1 MAVATIDPARTW
13 APVQDRLEGET
24 DPVIRRN
31 LELVIAHMRAEAV
44 ADIDGVVAT
53 LSDRPRY
60 RIHGNE
66 DRREMNPDSTAAV
79 RAFYDLTIV
88 QTGAHR
94 LELAVDRV
102 IADRSAVFTEGVM
115 RIAYPGATLRAMGI
129 DVADVDRFYLFEA
142 RMGVVWPVDPDD
154 GRLVGEEVYTVGDG
168 FAGIAERPLEPT
180 DVIESPAS

>member
-1 MAVATIDPARTW
+1 MTMATIDPARTW
-13 APVQDRLEGET
+13 APVQARLEVET

-31 LELVIAHMRAEAV
+31 LEQVIAHMRAEAV

-60 RIHGNE
+60 RTHGNGE
-66 DRREMNPDSTAAV
+66 RPEMNPDNTDAV

-129 DVADVDRFYLFEA
+129 DVADPDRYHLFEA
-142 RMGVVWPVDPDD
+142 RMAVVWPVDPDN

-168 FAGIAERPLEPT
+168 FDGIADRPLDPIDIIEP
-180 DVIESPAS
+180 PAP